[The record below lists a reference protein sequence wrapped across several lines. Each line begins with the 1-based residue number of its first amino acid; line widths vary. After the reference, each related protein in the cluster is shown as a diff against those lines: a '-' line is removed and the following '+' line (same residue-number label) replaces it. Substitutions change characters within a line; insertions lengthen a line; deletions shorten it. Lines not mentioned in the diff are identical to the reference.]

1 MMHWIQCYWLAMRIG
16 DRLKQDLKSLKE
28 TDIYSLVLFAL
39 YQITDNPKYSTLSE
53 LAYVLNNKDSLYN
66 LLDYFGGV
74 TLRIPTKQELQVV
87 INALLIYQYV
97 KIDKITFSVAIN
109 KIGDMTPQQLNE
121 VRDVYNKLCERM
133 DRYYTINE

>member
-1 MMHWIQCYWLAMRIG
+1 MRIG

-97 KIDKITFSVAIN
+97 KIDKITFSIAIN

>member
-1 MMHWIQCYWLAMRIG
+1 M
-16 DRLKQDLKSLKE
+16 KQDLKSLKE

-97 KIDKITFSVAIN
+97 KIDKITFSIAIN
-109 KIGDMTPQQLNE
+109 KIGDMTTQQLNE